1 MSTSPLSP
9 RTPWLPTAAVL
20 AIALVLAGCD
30 KGQADG
36 AQGGHGGAAPQVTV
50 LTIQPKQVPVTAE
63 LAGRTTAYQVAEVRP
78 QITGIVKSR
87 AFTEG
92 SEVQAGQVLYQ
103 VDPASYEAALDS
115 ARANLA
121 KAEASLTT
129 TKLKASRYD
138 ELVGIDAVSKQSRDD
153 AQAALKQAQAEVAAA
168 QAAVRTAQI
177 ELGYTRV
184 SAPIA
189 GRIGRSA
196 VTAGALVTANQA
208 TALATVQQLDPIYVD
223 VTQTS
228 AELLRLQRE
237 FSEGRLQRAGDGH
250 GQAKVKL
257 LLEDGSTY
265 PLEGKLQFSELSV
278 DTTSGSVTLR
288 AVFPN
293 PKRQLLPGMY
303 VRAVVEKG
311 VSEQGILVPQAA
323 VSRDAKGQ
331 ATALVLGSDGKVQ
344 ARTLQTTQ
352 SVGEQWLVSSGLK
365 AGDKVIVDGLQKVQP
380 GAAAQG
386 VEASASAAAPA
397 ASAAS
402 AN

>member
-20 AIALVLAGCD
+20 AVALVLAGCD

-121 KAEASLTT
+121 KAEANLTT

-138 ELVGIDAVSKQSRDD
+138 ELVGIDAVSKQSHDD

-196 VTAGALVTANQA
+196 VTAGALVTANQEIGRA
-208 TALATVQQLDPIYVD
+208 
-223 VTQTS
+223 S
-228 AELLRLQRE
+228 CRE
-237 FSEGRLQRAGDGH
+237 R
-250 GQAKVKL
+250 V
-257 LLEDGSTY
+257 
-265 PLEGKLQFSELSV
+265 
-278 DTTSGSVTLR
+278 
-288 AVFPN
+288 
-293 PKRQLLPGMY
+293 
-303 VRAVVEKG
+303 
-311 VSEQGILVPQAA
+311 
-323 VSRDAKGQ
+323 
-331 ATALVLGSDGKVQ
+331 
-344 ARTLQTTQ
+344 
-352 SVGEQWLVSSGLK
+352 
-365 AGDKVIVDGLQKVQP
+365 
-380 GAAAQG
+380 
-386 VEASASAAAPA
+386 
-397 ASAAS
+397 
-402 AN
+402 

>member
-9 RTPWLPTAAVL
+9 HLKTPWLPTAAVL

-36 AQGGHGGAAPQVTV
+36 AQGGQGGAAPQVTV
-50 LTIQPKQVPVTAE
+50 LTIQPKPVPVTAE
-63 LAGRTTAYQVAEVRP
+63 LAGRTTAFQVAEVRP
-78 QITGIVKSR
+78 QVTGIVKAR

-92 SEVQAGQVLYQ
+92 SEVKAGQVLYQ
-103 VDPASYEAALDS
+103 VDSASYEAALDS
-115 ARANLA
+115 ARATLA
-121 KAEASLTT
+121 KAEANLMT
-129 TKLKASRYD
+129 TKLKAGRYD
-138 ELVGIDAVSKQSRDD
+138 ELAGIEAVSKQARDD

-208 TALATVQQLDPIYVD
+208 AALATVQQLDPIYVD

-228 AELLRLQRE
+228 AELLRLQRDLN
-237 FSEGRLQRAGDGH
+237 EGRLQRAGD

-303 VRAVVEKG
+303 VRAIVEKG

-323 VSRDAKGQ
+323 VSRDAKGN
-331 ATALVLGSDGKVQ
+331 ATALVLGTDGKVQ

-352 SVGEQWLVSSGLK
+352 SVGDQWLVASGLK

-380 GAAAQG
+380 GAPAQG
-386 VEASASAAAPA
+386 VEAQASSAAPA